1 VGPGA
6 SEAQVKND
14 HVRRSLVAALGAA
27 LTALVAGPLLAQAP
41 AAPGFDLAGEWGARQ
56 QEDQP
61 HRNPGPEL
69 GDYTGL
75 PINAASRQKSET
87 WDASILSQP
96 ERNTQPHPVQYS
108 YRGGGGPNFRLAK
121 LFEPVTGTLLG
132 YSMTGLYGRADRRIW
147 LDGRNHPSD
156 YSEHTWDGYST
167 GVWEGDTLVIT
178 TTHMKYGVI
187 QRNGVPASPY
197 GVMREHVWRHTEY
210 LTIAEILDDPI
221 YLEEPFIR
229 TTSWVWTPQQNVVLT
244 TLFEAV
250 DELGDRPLGW
260 VPHWPIGTHHTEF
273 AERFGI
279 PFEATRGG
287 RESLYPEYVDKITR
301 FAAEEAAQKAAAAA
315 RAARPA
321 TPRR

>member
-1 VGPGA
+1 LRIAEVDVRQLRLISLAACGTLITAVVGVPM
-6 SEAQVKND
+6 
-14 HVRRSLVAALGAA
+14 
-27 LTALVAGPLLAQAP
+27 LAQAPAAP
-41 AAPGFDLAGEWGARQ
+41 AAPGFDLAGEWSARQ
-56 QEDQP
+56 HEDQP

-75 PINAASRQKSET
+75 PINAALRQKAES

-96 ERNTQPHPVQYS
+96 ERNAQPHPVQYS

-121 LFEPVTGTLLG
+121 LFAPVTGDLIG

-167 GVWEGDTLVIT
+167 GEWNGETLVVT
-178 TTHMKYGVI
+178 TTHMKAGVI
-187 QRNGVPASPY
+187 QRNGVMASPY
-197 GVMREHVWRHTEY
+197 GVLKEYFFRHTEY
-210 LTIAEILDDPI
+210 LTAAEMLYDPA

-229 TTSWVWTPQQNVVLT
+229 TTSWVWTPQQNTVLT
-244 TLFEAV
+244 QQFEAV
-250 DELGDRPLGW
+250 DELGDKPLGW
-260 VPHWPIGTHHTEF
+260 VPHWPLGTRHTEF
-273 AERFGI
+273 GEAHNI

-287 RESLYPEYVDKITR
+287 KESTYPEYMATIQQLAKD
-301 FAAEEAAQKAAAAA
+301 EAARKTEETKAAAK
-315 RAARPA
+315 PP

>member
-1 VGPGA
+1 M
-6 SEAQVKND
+6 
-14 HVRRSLVAALGAA
+14 RVAALGTLLAA
-27 LTALVAGPLLAQAP
+27 VVAGPLLAQAP
-41 AAPGFDLAGEWGARQ
+41 AAPGAGFDLAGEWMALR

-61 HRNPGPEL
+61 HRVPGPEL

-75 PINAASRQKSET
+75 PINAASRQKAEA

-96 ERNTQPHPVQYS
+96 ERNSQPHPVQYS
-108 YRGGGGPNFRLAK
+108 YRGGGGPNIRLAK
-121 LFEPVTGTLLG
+121 LFEPVTGQLIG

-167 GVWEGDTLVIT
+167 GVWDGNTLVVT

-197 GVMREHVWRHTEY
+197 GVLTEYVFRHTEY
-210 LTIAEILDDPI
+210 LTIAEVLDDPI

-229 TTSWVWTPQQNVVLT
+229 TTEWVWDPRQNVVLT
-244 TLFEAV
+244 QLFEAV
-250 DELGDRPLGW
+250 DELGNKPIGW
-260 VPHWPIGTHHTEF
+260 VPFWPLGIEHREF
-273 AERFGI
+273 GEKFGI

-287 RESLYPEYVDKITR
+287 KESLYPEYVDKIRQLATEEAAR
-301 FAAEEAAQKAAAAA
+301 KAEEARAAA
-315 RAARPA
+315 RPPA
-321 TPRR
+321 PRR